1 MFPYSAI
8 QYVSHDYAKKRLYA
22 ADPRQVTRLRT
33 PLGLLH
39 TASAPARSLSR
50 ARETAVMVLSE
61 AMVVSWEAVMVLS
74 EAMVVSW
81 EAVMVLSVRCDV
93 CVSRSQAG
101 SAWRREHVQA

>member
-74 EAMVVSW
+74 
-81 EAVMVLSVRCDV
+81 VRCDV